1 MSKDISIKNITVR
14 VPGKTL
20 LQDTDFIVSS
30 GVKYGLIGK
39 NGIGKS
45 SLLKQVAD
53 RTIPIPHHI
62 DMFYVT
68 QEMDFDEEMTVYEI
82 VLSANRKRM
91 KLMKRLDEVNELL
104 EEADEKADA
113 KQDINENMYEKL
125 TLEYDDI
132 SEQLENLDCSLD
144 ESIIRKILH
153 GLGFSQTEQNRKFK
167 EFSGGWK
174 MRVSIARGLY
184 MKPTLLLL
192 DEPTNHLD
200 LNAVIWLTEY
210 LIDWKKSLIVVS
222 HDSHFINEICN
233 SIIHIHDKKLN
244 YYRGDYDG
252 FKKIYQQNIAELT
265 REWKIVQNRVKEMRK
280 KNTSKKETQKFLADN
295 AHKEPPRDYRVRI
308 SFSEPQKIRWPSLV
322 LKDVSFG
329 FQDNTN
335 AVTNTLFKNVNLSL
349 YEEEKIVIVGANGV
363 GKSTILNILKGELE
377 PVDGEILRDSRLNIG
392 FYNQHVSDTL
402 PPEMTPVEYLQ
413 SVDGSIA
420 EFEARKILGSTSLEG
435 NLHLKRISTLSGGQ
449 KARVVIS
456 SLTAGNPHIL
466 LLDEPTNHLDAESIE
481 SFINAINEFSGAVIM
496 ITHNID
502 VIEKTDSIIYE
513 LVDEHL
519 VKTDFETYTNKVLE
533 DNLD

>member
-20 LQDTDFIVSS
+20 LQNTDFVVSS
-30 GVKYGLIGK
+30 GTKYGLIGK

-45 SLLKQVAD
+45 SLLKQISD
-53 RTIPIPHHI
+53 RVIPIPHNI

-68 QEMDFDEEMTVYEI
+68 QEMDFDDEMTVYEI

-104 EEADEKADA
+104 EEADEKADSSQLVDEKMYA
-113 KQDINENMYEKL
+113 KLN
-125 TLEYDDI
+125 LEYNDI

-153 GLGFSQTEQNRKFK
+153 GLGFSQNEQNRKFK

-200 LNAVIWLTEY
+200 LNAVIWLTDY

-222 HDSHFINEICN
+222 HDSHFINQICN
-233 SIIHIHDKKLN
+233 CIIHIHDQKLN
-244 YYRGDYDG
+244 YYKGDYDG
-252 FKKIYQQNIAELT
+252 FKKSYQQHIAELT

-295 AHKEPPRDYRVRI
+295 AHKEPPKDYQVRI
-308 SFSEPQKIRWPSLV
+308 SFSDPPKIRWPSLV

-329 FQDNTN
+329 FENGNDE
-335 AVTNTLFKNVNLSL
+335 NTLFKSISLSL
-349 YEEEKIVIVGANGV
+349 YEGEKIVIVGENGV
-363 GKSTILNILKGELE
+363 GKSTILNILKGDLE
-377 PVDGEILRDSRLNIG
+377 PKHGEIIRDSRLHIG

-402 PPEMTPVEYLQ
+402 PPDMSPVEFLQ
-413 SVDGSIA
+413 SIDGSIA
-420 EFEARKILGSTSLEG
+420 DFEARKILGSTSLEG
-435 NLHLKRISTLSGGQ
+435 SLHLKNISTLSGGQ

-466 LLDEPTNHLDAESIE
+466 LLDEPTNHLDAESID

-513 LVDEHL
+513 LADEHL
-519 VKTDFETYTNKVLE
+519 IKTDFETYYNKVLK
-533 DNLD
+533 DNLE